1 MRTIDVIAPARWAAP
16 DRGGAAAAWQV
27 AGGRLLP
34 LDCARLIGVLNVTP
48 DSFSDGGEFSGVREA
63 VAHARRLLDE
73 GACIIDIGG
82 ESVRPGARRVRARE
96 QIARVVPVIRGL
108 RRETDALISIDT
120 TRSDVAEAAL
130 AAGADIINDVSAG
143 TEDERMLPLAVRR
156 RTGLILMHR
165 LRPPEADSYSDRYLD
180 EPVYDDVV
188 ATVRLYLL
196 KRVEAAVRLGIHPA
210 AVVIDPGLGF
220 GKSVSQSYRL
230 IATIGELVAT
240 GHPVLSAVS
249 RKSLLGAVTGVARP
263 RARVIGSTA
272 VSVILSGLLLKMGAY
287 GFLRFCLPML
297 PEASAAFA
305 PFIMWLSVLAIL
317 YGGAMALAQH
327 DFKRLIAYSSIA
339 HMGFVTLGIF
349 GLNNQGIQGA
359 VLQMVNHGI
368 TTGALFLV
376 AGMLYDRTHDRTINN
391 YGGLHQVMPRFAVVL
406 SIFTVASFGL
416 PGTGN
421 FIGEFLVL
429 VGTLSHSYLM
439 IMLVLAGIVLGA
451 SYMLGMFQRLV
462 LGPVSPQ
469 SATLHDLNR
478 REMACVIP
486 LALAVFVIGLYPS
499 FMLDLMDASV
509 TTLVQD
515 LAQVQPL
522 RMAEVWTA
530 P

>member
-73 GACIIDIGG
+73 GACIIDVGG

-96 QIARVVPVIRGL
+96 QIAGVVPVIRGL

-230 IATIGELVAT
+230 IAAIGELVGT

-249 RKSLLGAVTGVARP
+249 RKSFLGAVTGVARP
-263 RARVIGSTA
+263 RERVIGSTA
-272 VSVILSGLLLKMGAY
+272 VSVIH
-287 GFLRFCLPML
+287 
-297 PEASAAFA
+297 
-305 PFIMWLSVLAIL
+305 W
-317 YGGAMALAQH
+317 
-327 DFKRLIAYSSIA
+327 
-339 HMGFVTLGIF
+339 
-349 GLNNQGIQGA
+349 
-359 VLQMVNHGI
+359 
-368 TTGALFLV
+368 
-376 AGMLYDRTHDRTINN
+376 
-391 YGGLHQVMPRFAVVL
+391 
-406 SIFTVASFGL
+406 
-416 PGTGN
+416 
-421 FIGEFLVL
+421 
-429 VGTLSHSYLM
+429 
-439 IMLVLAGIVLGA
+439 LAGV
-451 SYMLGMFQRLV
+451 RLFRV
-462 LGPVSPQ
+462 
-469 SATLHDLNR
+469 HDVAAH
-478 REMACVIP
+478 RE
-486 LALAVFVIGLYPS
+486 ALAVVAAIERS
-499 FMLDLMDASV
+499 FDTGPACATMAQSSPGDPDMASENVLEFTDASFDSDV
-509 TTLVQD
+509 IESDVPVLVDFWAEWCQPCHMLTPTIEE
-515 LAQVQPL
+515 LAGEYKGKVKVGKVDTDANRDVSIKYGISAIPTIILFESGKIKKKFVGLTSKDQFQAAL
-522 RMAEVWTA
+522 DELGT
-530 P
+530 

>member
-1 MRTIDVIAPARWAAP
+1 MENHLVSWIMLTPLIGLVIVGFLPVR
-16 DRGGAAAAWQV
+16 
-27 AGGRLLP
+27 AGGRH
-34 LDCARLIGVLNVTP
+34 V
-48 DSFSDGGEFSGVREA
+48 EA
-63 VAHARRLLDE
+63 VRWVTLGVTLLTL
-73 GACIIDIGG
+73 G
-82 ESVRPGARRVRARE
+82 
-96 QIARVVPVIRGL
+96 
-108 RRETDALISIDT
+108 
-120 TRSDVAEAAL
+120 L
-130 AAGADIINDVSAG
+130 AAGLCASFDHTAGGPQFVDRVEWIPTLDIQYAVGVDGIS
-143 TEDERMLPLAVRR
+143 LPLVLLTALLAPLCVLCSWRSIA
-156 RTGLILMHR
+156 TNVKAFMMLIL
-165 LRPPEADSYSDRYLD
+165 L
-180 EPVYDDVV
+180 
-188 ATVRLYLL
+188 
-196 KRVEAAVRLGIHPA
+196 VEG
-210 AVVIDPGLGF
+210 AVVGVFTSLDTFLFFFFWEVTMIPMYFMIALWGGPQRIQAAIKFVLFSLAGSLLLLVGILALYQIGGTFDMLALMQLEYAPKVQFWIFLALFLGF
-220 GKSVSQSYRL
+220 SIKVPML
-230 IATIGELVAT
+230 LVHSWLADA
-240 GHPVLSAVS
+240 HSEAP
-249 RKSLLGAVTGVARP
+249 
-263 RARVIGSTA
+263 TA
-272 VSVILSGLLLKMGAY
+272 GSVILSGLLLKMGAY
-287 GFLRFCLPML
+287 GFLRFCLPIL

-515 LAQVQPL
+515 LAQAQPL
-522 RMAEVWTA
+522 RIVEAMTA